1 VQELCIQKNVKQG
14 LYMHTSCAVI
24 ILGHGTRRQAASQG
38 FFALVDRIGRRL
50 WPARVVPACFSCG
63 QPTLDE
69 QAAQLVAENVSR
81 IIIFPYFLLSGKHIA
96 DELPEV
102 VQKLQEAFPRVRFD
116 LLETM
121 EDEPLLEAI
130 VVTRLQGDV
139 RSEAAVEPD
148 ASRDDEIVA
157 GHFATTGLSDDRF
170 PFFRALALATGDL
183 ALAADLR
190 MSGPVDRV
198 YAEATASSLPVLC
211 DSPALR
217 AGVESMGRP
226 AVCIPGSAH
235 QGRSFLKEHMSQ
247 GIIALGSSS
256 ACLDLVLDLMRDG
269 LNPRL
274 VIALPPGFAG
284 APLSKARLS
293 RQRDLAFISNA
304 GTGGG
309 ISCVLAMI
317 QALEYTASH
326 WSKTG
331 I

>member
-1 VQELCIQKNVKQG
+1 MN
-14 LYMHTSCAVI
+14 TSCAVI
-24 ILGHGTRRQAASQG
+24 ILGHGTRRKEASQG

-50 WPARVVPACFSCG
+50 WPALVVPACFSCG
-63 QPTLDE
+63 QPALDD
-69 QAAQLVAENVSR
+69 QAAQLVAKGVSR

-102 VQKLQEAFPRVRFD
+102 VQKLRKVFPRVRFD

-130 VVTRLQGDV
+130 VVTRVQGDV
-139 RSEAAVEPD
+139 RENGSGVPNGSPSAN
-148 ASRDDEIVA
+148 DDDIIA
-157 GHFATTGLSDDRF
+157 GHFATTGMA
-170 PFFRALALATGDL
+170 PAHYPYFRALAQATGDL

-198 YAEATASSLPVLC
+198 YAEATASGVPVLC
-211 DSPALR
+211 DSAALT
-217 AGVESMGRP
+217 AGVEALVRR
-226 AVCIPGSAH
+226 AVCIPESVR

-247 GIIALGSSS
+247 GIVALGSSS
-256 ACLDLVLDLMRDG
+256 VLLNEVLDLVREAQ
-269 LNPRL
+269 NPPRL
-274 VIALPPGFAG
+274 VIALPPGFAD
-284 APLSKARLS
+284 APVSKARLA
-293 RQRDLAFISNA
+293 RQRDLATISNT

-317 QALEYTASH
+317 RALDAAASRP
-326 WSKTG
+326 SEPG